1 MATDVQA
8 VPRSAVPTLVIE
20 PSKGWVRLGLRELWR
35 YRELLY
41 FLTWKSI
48 LIQYK
53 QAVLGVAWAVL
64 NPVLTMIVFTVIFNR
79 ILHVGTGNY
88 DVAYP
93 VFVYAG
99 LLPWNLF
106 SGSLSSAGTSL
117 VGNANLITKVYFPRL
132 VIPGSAVLG
141 NVPNFLISFVVLVVL
156 MAGFRVVPTW
166 NVVFLPFFTLLAL
179 LTAMGVSLWLSA
191 LYVLYRDVQYIIPFL
206 VQIWMYVSP
215 VMYPTSKIPKGWP
228 SVVFSLN
235 PMTGVVGGFRWALFG
250 EQAPNSLFW
259 VSAFMVL
266 VLFVSGLYYFRR
278 MERVFA
284 DLV

>member
-1 MATDVQA
+1 M
-8 VPRSAVPTLVIE
+8 
-20 PSKGWVRLGLRELWR
+20 RLGVKELWR